1 MSNGMK
7 PVTQQGRPLMTQS
20 ALLAGH
26 KNTSRDLSEGVASS
40 FPLISLRGG
49 KWRYRWQG
57 NETVVNDPT
66 TGFAAPTLEVVLVS
80 ASKTLTKMWYKD
92 PYAEGQRRPPDCWS
106 SDGKVP
112 DAAVPEPVSDV
123 CLTCPKN
130 AFGSVITPAG
140 KKAKACQDR
149 RRIVIAPAT
158 DLENEARGGPI
169 MLSIPPGSLKNSQA
183 YGDWLDENNLAYYGC
198 VTQLSFDQNVSHP
211 KVEFTYLRPLDDDDV
226 RTVLSLRGSEAVK
239 RILDSQFNPESPE
252 AMPPADAEDQTSS
265 SQQTAPKPAPKPQQQ
280 ARPAPQQ
287 ATPQSNGAK
296 PATTA
301 AKAGISAAVRTP
313 ATPPPSTR
321 TVQTPGARPVK
332 PPTESLKVAAPEP
345 EEEEDAVA
353 RAPSPLDD
361 AFAKL
366 MDTE

>member
-1 MSNGMK
+1 MTNGVK
-7 PVTQQGRPLMTQS
+7 PVTGGKTIMTQS
-20 ALLAGH
+20 PLLTGH
-26 KNTSRDLSEGVASS
+26 KPNRDLSEGVANS

-57 NETVVNDPT
+57 KEDVINGAN
-66 TGFAAPTLEVVLVS
+66 GFASPVLEVVIVD

-92 PYAEGQRRPPDCWS
+92 PYAEGQRKPPDCWS

-149 RRIVIAPAT
+149 RRLVLAPAP
-158 DLENEARGGPI
+158 DLLNEAKGGPI

-183 YGDWLDENNLAYYGC
+183 YGDFLDENGLAYYGC
-198 VTQLSFDQNVSHP
+198 VTQLSFDQQVSHP
-211 KVEFTYLRPLDDDDV
+211 KIEFTYLRPLDDDDV
-226 RTVLSLRGSEAVK
+226 RTILSLRGSEAVK
-239 RILDSQFNPESPE
+239 RIINSQFNPESPE
-252 AMPPADAEDQTSS
+252 AKVPADVEDQPP
-265 SQQTAPKPAPKPQQQ
+265 QTAQTPT
-280 ARPAPQQ
+280 QQ
-287 ATPQSNGAK
+287 ATPQGNGAAK
-296 PATTA
+296 PATAA
-301 AKAGISAAVRTP
+301 AKAGITEAVKKP

-332 PPTESLKVAAPEP
+332 AESLKVDQPEL
-345 EEEEDAVA
+345 EEEDTVA
-353 RAPSPLDD
+353 KAPSPVDD

-366 MDTE
+366 MDIE